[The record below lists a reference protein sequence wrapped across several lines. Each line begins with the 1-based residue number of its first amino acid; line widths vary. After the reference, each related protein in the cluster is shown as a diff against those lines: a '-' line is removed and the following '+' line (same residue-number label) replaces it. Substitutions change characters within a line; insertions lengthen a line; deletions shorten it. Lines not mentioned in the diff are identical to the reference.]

1 MYAPSSDCRFAEV
14 FAVSSDALLMVR
26 RLDWQITDANPA
38 ACALYGYDHEQFVAF
53 SFHTLITESRFATE
67 LFEQRRAHVPLRF
80 HRHASGMHFPVQI
93 AARWF
98 MHDGIEYGILSILDL
113 SERTAR
119 EQQQRDA
126 ERKYRG
132 IFEAAPY
139 PIYLLNSHG
148 VIVDANTTALS
159 MYGYTR
165 EELIGTA
172 IQKLLA
178 EPQQAARYYL
188 SRQTFIASQLH
199 LRHDGERFLADV
211 TISVT
216 RMRGETLS
224 IIVIRDVSEERAMV
238 ARLWRSEDRW
248 RFALD
253 GHGDGLWDLAL
264 PSRSFYASL
273 RFRETLGFDTTE
285 GENSLAFWNA
295 RIHPDDMPLARQA
308 LRAHLEGKS
317 PLYDVQCRVMSRDGH
332 YLWLNIRGKRM
343 EVDAAGRPTRIIG
356 SIRDIHAQ
364 KLAEA
369 HERLQHEQLLHT
381 ARLVSMGEMASAL
394 AHELNQPLT
403 AIRNFASV
411 ALHKLEKQPDL
422 DPDVGRALQF
432 VASESMRAGEIVRHI
447 RNFVRKSQT
456 CIEPLRL
463 PPLIDNMIR
472 LARIHATANAAIIT
486 SNLSDNLPPVQADR
500 IQIEQLLLNLIR
512 NGLDAMYD
520 NQGSRHLLIQARL
533 ETPASQPQ
541 RRRSDRELGLPGDKP
556 MIRVS
561 VSDQGHGLNPASLE
575 TLFAPFC
582 TDKENGLGI
591 GLSICRSIIENHG
604 GHLWAENNPE
614 GGASFH
620 FTLPVAGED
629 TPAGEIADE

>member
-1 MYAPSSDCRFAEV
+1 MYPPFSDCRFAEV

-38 ACALYGYDHEQFVAF
+38 ACVLYGHDHEQFVSL
-53 SFHTLITESRFATE
+53 SFHALITESRFATE

-80 HRHASGMHFPVQI
+80 HRHANGMHFPVQI

-98 MHDGIEYGILSILDL
+98 VHEGVEYGILSVLDL

-139 PIYLLNSHG
+139 PIYLLNTHG
-148 VIVDANTTALS
+148 IIVDVNTTALS
-159 MYGYTR
+159 VYGYAR
-165 EELIGTA
+165 EAMIGMA

-178 EPQQAARYYL
+178 EPSQASRYYL

-199 LRHDGERFLADV
+199 VRHDGEHFLADV
-211 TISVT
+211 TISMT
-216 RMRGETLS
+216 RLRGETLS

-238 ARLWRSEDRW
+238 ERLCRSEERW
-248 RFALD
+248 RFALE
-253 GHGDGLWDLAL
+253 GHGDGLWDLIL

-273 RFRETLGFDTTE
+273 RFRETLGFETTE
-285 GENSLAFWNA
+285 GENSLDFWNA

-308 LRAHLEGKS
+308 FRAHLEGKS

-332 YLWLNIRGKRM
+332 YLWLNIRGKKM

-356 SIRDIHAQ
+356 SIRDIHTQ

-411 ALHKLEKQPDL
+411 ALHKLEKQSDL

-472 LARIHATANAAIIT
+472 LARIHTTANTAGIT
-486 SNLSDNLPPVQADR
+486 GMVPEDLPPVLADR

-512 NGLDAMYD
+512 NGLDAMHE
-520 NQGSRHLLIQARL
+520 NRGSRQLLIQARL
-533 ETPASQPQ
+533 EEPDAQPH
-541 RRRSDRELGLPGDKP
+541 RRRADQELPGTGVRQ
-556 MIRVS
+556 IRVS
-561 VSDQGHGLNPASLE
+561 VSDQGHGFDPESLE
-575 TLFAPFC
+575 ALFAPFC
-582 TDKENGLGI
+582 THKENGLGI

-614 GGASFH
+614 GGATFH
-620 FTLPVAGED
+620 FTLPVVAEDATSGE
-629 TPAGEIADE
+629 PVHA